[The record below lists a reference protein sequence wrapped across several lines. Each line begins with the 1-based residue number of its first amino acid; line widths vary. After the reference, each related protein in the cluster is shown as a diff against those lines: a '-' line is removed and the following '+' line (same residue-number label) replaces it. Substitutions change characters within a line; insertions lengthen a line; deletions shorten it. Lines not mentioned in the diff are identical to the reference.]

1 MSALDFKFMYT
12 TKTLT
17 TNIVSCFFLIS
28 IHTNGHKQT
37 VLTVLKSAQNMQMN
51 YVNERNLQIQ
61 SKVKTLLSAFADNP
75 TGSTHGS

>member
-1 MSALDFKFMYT
+1 
-12 TKTLT
+12 
-17 TNIVSCFFLIS
+17 VLI
-28 IHTNGHKQT
+28 
-37 VLTVLKSAQNMQMN
+37 VLKSAQNMQMN